1 MRRTVLAALLCAVV
15 GGTSA
20 GTGGVDLEKYLK
32 PESFSNVKLSP
43 GGDYVA
49 GTVPL
54 DDSTALVILRTS
66 DRKPAGVFRPQDKNH
81 ANTFEWVSN
90 ERLLVGLAEKLGVLD
105 TPQPTGELYGVNV
118 DGKGGE
124 LLVGYRVQGRG
135 LGTRIQPKKV
145 EDVAAFLTDELAGDD
160 RNVLIAVWPFAEDPY
175 TRVER
180 LDVVSG
186 RRVRVSGSPVQR
198 ADFTTDHQGEVRFAH
213 GAASDNVNKLYYR
226 AGTNAQWSLV
236 NDESLSHRIETAIGF
251 SEDGALAYLQVEQPT
266 GPDAIVSWNPQTGQ
280 RREVLRDGVVDPYAI
295 IFRPGTRVP
304 VGALFAGDAPRTRFF
319 DEKGADARQYRSLEA
334 AFGGPVFITSS
345 TRDGGKVVVQTWSG
359 SNPGDFYLF
368 DTRAKA
374 AEHLL
379 SRSEWIDP
387 KLAATV
393 RPFSLKARDGLPLHG
408 FLTLPPGSEGRN
420 LPLVVLPHGG
430 PIGVFDEGSYS
441 NEPQMLAAAGYAV
454 LQVNFRGS
462 ANYGRAFTQAGAKQ
476 WGAAM
481 QDDVTD
487 ATRWAIAEGIAD
499 SNRICIYGASYGAY
513 AAMMGPIREPGL
525 YQCAA
530 GYVGVYDLPLMFSGE
545 AQLSDSAIA
554 WQREWVGD
562 PKTLGA
568 RSPVNL
574 AAQLKVPVFLAA
586 GGEDTRA
593 PIKHTERMEAA
604 LKAAGSPV
612 ESVYYRTEGHGF
624 HRPEHQREYYS
635 RLLAFLSRSLGG
647 STASTSAS
655 AGADKAP

>member
-32 PESFSNVKLSP
+32 PESFSDVKLSP

-66 DRKPAGVFRPQDKNH
+66 DRKPAGVFRPQAKNH
-81 ANTFEWVSN
+81 ANSFEWVSN
-90 ERLLVGLAEKLGVLD
+90 DRLLVGLAEKLGALD

-145 EDVAAFLTDELAGDD
+145 EAVAAFLTDELPGDD
-160 RNVLIAVWPFAEDPY
+160 RNVLIAVWPFADDPY

-186 RRVRVSGSPVQR
+186 RRVRISGSPVQR
-198 ADFTTDHQGEVRFAH
+198 AGCTTDDKGEVRFAH

-236 NDESLSHRIETAIGF
+236 NDESLSHRVEGALGF
-251 SEDGALAYLQVEQPT
+251 SEDGTLAYLQVEQSS
-266 GPDAIVSWNPQTGQ
+266 GPDAIVSWNPQTGE
-280 RREVLRDGVVDPYAI
+280 RREVLRDAVVDPSVI
-295 IFRPGTRVP
+295 IRRPGTRVP
-304 VGALFAGDAPRTRFF
+304 VGALYLGDAPRTRFF

-345 TRDGGKVVVQTWSG
+345 TRDGSKVVVQTWSG

-374 AEHLL
+374 AEHLV

-387 KLAATV
+387 KLAASV
-393 RPFSLKARDGLPLHG
+393 RPFSLKARDGTALHG
-408 FLTLPPGSEGRN
+408 FLTLPNGSSGRN
-420 LPLVVLPHGG
+420 LPLVVVPHGG
-430 PIGVFDEGSYS
+430 PIGVFDSGGYDRES
-441 NEPQMLAAAGYAV
+441 QMLAAAGYAV

-462 ANYGRAFTQAGAKQ
+462 SNYGRAFTQAGARQ

-499 SNRICIYGASYGAY
+499 NSRICIYGASYGAY
-513 AAMMGPIREPGL
+513 AAMMGPVREPGL

-530 GYVGVYDLPLMFSGE
+530 GYVGVYDLPLMFTND
-545 AQLSDSAIA
+545 AQSSDSAMT
-554 WQREWVGD
+554 WHREWVGD

-574 AAQLKVPVFLAA
+574 AAQVKVPVFLAA

-612 ESVYYRTEGHGF
+612 ESLYYRTEGHGF
-624 HRPEHQREYYS
+624 YRPEHQREYYS

-647 STASTSAS
+647 STASASAT

>member
-1 MRRTVLAALLCAVV
+1 MRRTVFAALLCAVV

-20 GTGGVDLEKYLK
+20 GNGGVDLEKYLK
-32 PESFSNVKLSP
+32 PESFSDVKLSP

-66 DRKPAGVFRPQDKNH
+66 DRKPAGVFRPQAKNH
-81 ANTFEWVSN
+81 ANSFEWVSN
-90 ERLLVGLAEKLGVLD
+90 ERLLVGLAEKLGALD
-105 TPQPTGELYGVNV
+105 TPQLTGELYGVNV

-145 EDVAAFLTDELAGDD
+145 EAVAAFLTDELPGDD
-160 RNVLIAVWPFAEDPY
+160 RNVLIAVWPFADDPY

-198 ADFTTDHQGEVRFAH
+198 AGFTTDDKGEVRFAL
-213 GAASDNVNKLYYR
+213 GAASDNVQKLYYR

-236 NDESLSHRIETAIGF
+236 NDESLSHRVEGALGF
-251 SEDGALAYLQVEQPT
+251 SEDGTLAYLQVEQPS
-266 GPDAIVSWNPQTGQ
+266 GPDTIVSWNPQSGE
-280 RREVLRDGVVDPYAI
+280 RREVLRDAVVDPSAI
-295 IFRPGTRVP
+295 IRRPGTRVP
-304 VGALFAGDAPRTRFF
+304 VGALYLGDAPRTRFF

-374 AEHLL
+374 AEHLV

-387 KLAATV
+387 KLAASV
-393 RPFSLKARDGLPLHG
+393 RPFSLKARDGTALHG
-408 FLTLPPGSEGRN
+408 FLTLPNGSSGRD
-420 LPLVVLPHGG
+420 LPLVVVPHGG
-430 PIGVFDEGSYS
+430 PIGVFDSGGYDPES
-441 NEPQMLAAAGYAV
+441 QMLAAAGYAV
-454 LQVNFRGS
+454 LKVNFRGS
-462 ANYGRAFTQAGAKQ
+462 SNYGRAFTQAGARQ

-499 SNRICIYGASYGAY
+499 NSRVCIYGASYGAY

-530 GYVGVYDLPLMFSGE
+530 GYVGVYDLPLMFTND
-545 AQLSDSAIA
+545 AQSSDSAMT

-568 RSPVNL
+568 SSPVNL
-574 AAQLKVPVFLAA
+574 AKQVKVPVFLAA

-612 ESVYYRTEGHGF
+612 ESLYYRTEGHGF
-624 HRPEHQREYYS
+624 YRPEHQREYYR

-647 STASTSAS
+647 STANAS
-655 AGADKAP
+655 PAAGADKAP